1 MKLTPMD
8 IKNKEFKKAI
18 RGYATD
24 EVDEFMEEIVEN
36 YEEIFKENSK
46 QKRKRETKISS
57 LFCFHFILLLSFS
70 RLLSVIAEI
79 FYPVTHTV
87 LHIRLELQNSPTAL
101 PVFFFLPFFTL
112 LS

>member
-36 YEEIFKENSK
+36 YEEIFKENSRLK
-46 QKRKRETKISS
+46 DTVSRIRALWKTRRYNSKYIIISTKCGWSSKRK
-57 LFCFHFILLLSFS
+57 LSKRSWFNN
-70 RLLSVIAEI
+70 E
-79 FYPVTHTV
+79 
-87 LHIRLELQNSPTAL
+87 EC
-101 PVFFFLPFFTL
+101 
-112 LS
+112 